1 MTERKRVCMICGK
14 PFEFT
19 ICETCKAH
27 VQGEALERKLRIE
40 NTVRAGHEIEV
51 ERRMKGEQANRV

>member
-27 VQGEALERKLRIE
+27 IQGEALERKLRVE
-40 NTVRAGHEIEV
+40 NTVRVGQEIEV
-51 ERRMKGEQANRV
+51 ERRRNRGQANRV